1 MKNKSFH
8 MISLGCAKNTVD
20 SASMAQI
27 LGTAGYQS
35 TDDPANARVL
45 IVNTCGFIGPAKE
58 ESFEILQELSDKKQ
72 IGQILIAAGCLTQRY
87 GAEVAHRVHGIDGIL
102 GTRRWMDILDVVDAL
117 RNGQHPKP
125 LYHLPDVPS
134 VGTDERGVLRAG
146 IQGSSAFVK
155 IADGCRRPCAF
166 CAIPLIKGTAVS
178 RPMQVIVDEV
188 RQLAAM
194 GMREINLIAQDTTDY
209 GYDLG
214 MKDGLA
220 RLLDNI
226 TKAVPNVDWIRIMYA
241 YPGYVT
247 DRLIDVM
254 ATNPQVLHYLDMP
267 LQHAHPDTLR
277 RMKRPANMDWVYRT
291 LKKMRL
297 AMPDLALRTTFIVGY
312 PGETEAE
319 FQTLLDF
326 IKEIRFDRVGTFQFS
341 FEPGTASES
350 LGDPISPEVKEE
362 RYDRLMSLQQ
372 DISLACNQRYMG
384 KTLDVLFE
392 GQGDGLSMGRSYRD
406 APEIDGLVI
415 VEGEA
420 PLGNILPVRITGA
433 MPYDLSGVLLT
444 NQVIPKNEIK

>member
-1 MKNKSFH
+1 

-27 LGTAGYQS
+27 LGNAGYQS
-35 TDDPANARVL
+35 TDQPSKAKVL

-58 ESFEILQELSDKKQ
+58 ESFEVLQELADNKQ
-72 IGQILIAAGCLTQRY
+72 AGQLLIAAGCLTQRY
-87 GAEVAHRVHGIDGIL
+87 GAEVARRVRGIDGIL

-117 RNGQHPKP
+117 RHGQHPEP
-125 LYHLPDVPS
+125 LYHLPDVPT
-134 VGTDERGVLRAG
+134 VGRDERGVLRAG
-146 IQGSSAFVK
+146 IQGHSAFVK

-178 RPMQVIVDEV
+178 RPLDVIVDEA
-188 RQLAAM
+188 RQLSKM
-194 GMREINLIAQDTTDY
+194 GIYELNLIAQDTTDY

-220 RLLDNI
+220 RLLEQMI
-226 TKAVPNVDWIRIMYA
+226 KAVPDIEWIRIMYA

-254 ATNPQVLHYLDMP
+254 ASNRQILPYLDMP
-267 LQHAHPDTLR
+267 LQHAHPNTLR
-277 RMKRPANMDWVYRT
+277 RMKRPANMDWVHRT
-291 LKKMRL
+291 LEKMRT

-312 PGETEAE
+312 PGETEEE

-326 IKEIRFDRVGTFQFS
+326 VKVIRFDRVGTFQFS
-341 FEPGTASES
+341 FEPGTASEP
-350 LGDPISPEVKEE
+350 LGDPVPPEVKEE
-362 RYDRLMSLQQ
+362 RYDRLMTLQQ
-372 DISLACNQRYMG
+372 GISLERNQSFMG
-384 KTLDVLFE
+384 KTMDVLFE

-415 VEGEA
+415 VEGNA
-420 PLGNILPVRITGA
+420 PLGELLPVRITGA
-433 MPYDLSGVLLT
+433 MAYDLSGVIIT
-444 NQVIPKNEIK
+444 NP